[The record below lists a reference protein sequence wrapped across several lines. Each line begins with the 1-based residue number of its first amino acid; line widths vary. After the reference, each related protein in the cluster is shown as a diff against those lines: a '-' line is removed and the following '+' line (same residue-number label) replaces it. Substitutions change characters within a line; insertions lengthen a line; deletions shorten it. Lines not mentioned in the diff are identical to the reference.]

1 MFVVD
6 ILVLILLLQNNNVLT
21 VPGEKEGGFL
31 FMKRGS
37 KNNEKLEDFTALAIA
52 YLGVI
57 AMTII
62 LLAYQDLLEWNYCG
76 RVFICK
82 W

>member
-52 YLGVI
+52 Y
-57 AMTII
+57 
-62 LLAYQDLLEWNYCG
+62 
-76 RVFICK
+76 
-82 W
+82 